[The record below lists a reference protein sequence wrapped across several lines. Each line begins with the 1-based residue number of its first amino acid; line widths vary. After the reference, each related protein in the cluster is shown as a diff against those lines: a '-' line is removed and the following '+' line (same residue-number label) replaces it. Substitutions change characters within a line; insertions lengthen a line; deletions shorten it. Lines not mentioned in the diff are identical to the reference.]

1 MIALYFPP
9 LGLIIARLLISSDD
23 RLRQLFNHNGGS
35 QLLMAMTGYT
45 SGILRTEVAVTLSA
59 LAKCK
64 INRFFQWLLPQHI
77 SCIKFEV
84 SICKRSLSYDS
95 IRKRKSLVIF

>member
-1 MIALYFPP
+1 MICTVLPP
-9 LGLIIARLLISSDD
+9 IGLIIARLLIGSDD

-45 SGILRTEVAVTLSA
+45 SGILRKEVAVTLSA

-64 INRFFQWLLPQHI
+64 IIRFFQMVIAKPYMI
-77 SCIKFEV
+77 PKFEM
-84 SICKRSLSYDS
+84 SICKTS
-95 IRKRKSLVIF
+95 